1 LRVYEKEVI
10 SDQDYW
16 LVFERKVYHVRSW
29 WFERAAMY
37 EFWDFSTELFITRDF
52 ALNPENW
59 KKDFRDIYLFTTEEE
74 ALEQLRLL
82 KGE

>member
-1 LRVYEKEVI
+1 MRVYEKEVTGN
-10 SDQDYW
+10 QDYW
-16 LVFERKVYHVRSW
+16 LVYEKEIYHVRTW

-37 EFWDFSTELFITRDF
+37 EFWDYETDLFITRDF

-59 KKDFRDIYLFTTEEE
+59 KKDFKNIYLFTEEYE
-74 ALEQLRLL
+74 AIEQLRLL

>member
-1 LRVYEKEVI
+1 
-10 SDQDYW
+10 
-16 LVFERKVYHVRSW
+16 
-29 WFERAAMY
+29 MY

>member
-1 LRVYEKEVI
+1 MRIHEKEVVPY
-10 SDQDYW
+10 QDYW
-16 LVFERKVYHVRSW
+16 LVYEEQIYHVAAW

-37 EFWDFSTELFITRDF
+37 EFFDLETDLFVTRDF

-59 KKDFRDIYLFTTEEE
+59 KEDFKDIYLFTTDWE
-74 ALEQLRLL
+74 AVKQLRLL